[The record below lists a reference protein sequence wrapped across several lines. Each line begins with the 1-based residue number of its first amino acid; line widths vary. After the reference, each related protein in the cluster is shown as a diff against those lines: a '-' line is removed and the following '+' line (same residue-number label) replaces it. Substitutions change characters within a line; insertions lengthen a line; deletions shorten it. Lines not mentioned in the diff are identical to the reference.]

1 MLKRSLLLFALL
13 GAVSAQAAEVPRW
26 ELGMGA
32 GGVRLPDYRGSD
44 ESRNY
49 LLPFPYF
56 AYRLDWLKADRNGV
70 RATIFDTDRTELNLS
85 LGATPPV
92 RSSKNTAREGMPDLK
107 PMIEIGP
114 SFDVNLW
121 RSAGGSRRL
130 DLRMPLRAAFEARTH
145 PRAAG
150 WSFSP
155 RLNFDIA
162 GLGRA
167 DGTQEG
173 WRLGL
178 LAGPLFADSRQNRYF
193 YSVDAS
199 QVRADRSAYRASGGY
214 SGMQFLTSI
223 SRKFGDVWFGAYAR
237 WDTLHGAVFED
248 SPLVRRSSY
257 FTAGF
262 GMTWTFAR
270 SSELVTVD
278 GD

>member
-1 MLKRSLLLFALL
+1 MLKRSLLWLALAS
-13 GAVSAQAAEVPRW
+13 AVPAQAAEVPRW
-26 ELGMGA
+26 EIGMGA

-56 AYRLDWLKADRNGV
+56 AYRLDWLKADRSGV

-92 RSSKNTAREGMPDLK
+92 RSSKNQAREGMPDLK

-114 SFDVNLW
+114 SLDVRLW
-121 RSAGGSRRL
+121 RSEGGSRSL
-130 DLRMPLRAAFEARTH
+130 DLRMPLRAAFEARTN

-150 WSFSP
+150 WTFSP

-193 YSVDAS
+193 YSVDES
-199 QVRADRSAYRASGGY
+199 QARAGRPAYRASGGY

-262 GMTWTFAR
+262 GVTWTFAR
-270 SSELVTVD
+270 SSELVTID